1 MTIFQAQCFTY
12 ALNVLLVWFIMIYF
26 SSERLDR
33 VFSCWV
39 FLSFFLILCVCGS
52 NEYVYS
58 GWDKKLQE
66 ESGWFTKHVPLRKD
80 C

>member
-1 MTIFQAQCFTY
+1 MS
-12 ALNVLLVWFIMIYF
+12 LV
-26 SSERLDR
+26 
-33 VFSCWV
+33 VG
-39 FLSFFLILCVCGS
+39 FFLVFFILCVCGS

-66 ESGWFTKHVPLRKD
+66 ESGWFTEHVPLRKD